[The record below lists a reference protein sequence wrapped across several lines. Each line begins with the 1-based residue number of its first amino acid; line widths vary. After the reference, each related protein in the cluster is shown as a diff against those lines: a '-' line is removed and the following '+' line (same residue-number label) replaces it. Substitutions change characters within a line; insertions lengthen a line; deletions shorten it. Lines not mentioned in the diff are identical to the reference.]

1 MQRLDN
7 QIAELIDL
15 QQREVSRMIHTAELA
30 YSMLS
35 CTGVRITTTVS
46 TDSDTYN
53 GKVARL

>member
-1 MQRLDN
+1 MQRFDN

-15 QQREVSRMIHTAELA
+15 QQHEVSRMIHAAYLA

-35 CTGVRITTTVS
+35 CTGVRITTVS
-46 TDSDTYN
+46 TDSDT